1 MFRVQ
6 VCACPAH
13 HAAAALPCAPGRAGV
28 RCCLFP
34 PSLFPSL
41 PPPSSPPS
49 PLLPPSLPLPLPFPP
64 SPSLPPPSPSLPPP
78 SAGVYFVSLCPP
90 ISFRLT
96 SSLWHRPVSVSATAS
111 ARHRCVFSVSLPVSS
126 SVSVTVCLS
135 LSFLICLSVRLS
147 PPLLPSVFLSLA
159 VSWTQVRVGNLG
171 HSGPE
176 AW

>member
-1 MFRVQ
+1 MLLLLFLVL
-6 VCACPAH
+6 PAGQGSG
-13 HAAAALPCAPGRAGV
+13 AV
-28 RCCLFP
+28 S
-34 PSLFPSL
+34 SL
-41 PPPSSPPS
+41 PPSSPPS
-49 PLLPPSLPLPLPFPP
+49 PLPPPLPPPSSLPPSPLPLPFPP

-111 ARHRCVFSVSLPVSS
+111 ARHRCVLSVSLPVSS

-147 PPLLPSVFLSLA
+147 PLLLPSVFLSLA